1 MNIINNFNSFLE
13 EVRLKDIAK
22 LKGFNDNQID
32 KWGFNRT
39 FDLKQKLVKNITPNL
54 RIKGKKIRLTITYY
68 DDALHNIRW
77 KISERTNLGS
87 VEEFNKLLKNV
98 ITELLKQEKSFEYD
112 EKMAVYVSEHNFSI
126 IFKID
131 LEMLEFSLYTII
143 PGRGVSNIK
152 NIFVV

>member
-1 MNIINNFNSFLE
+1 MSE
-13 EVRLKDIAK
+13 A
-22 LKGFNDNQID
+22 
-32 KWGFNRT
+32 
-39 FDLKQKLVKNITPNL
+39 ITPAAKADHT
-54 RIKGKKIRLTITYY
+54 RTGQRRVACGGPVFGRHPRVWLTMV
-68 DDALHNIRW
+68 DDAKGHP
-77 KISERTNLGS
+77 SHVVCPYCS
-87 VEEFNKLLKNV
+87 HV
-98 ITELLKQEKSFEYD
+98 FEYD